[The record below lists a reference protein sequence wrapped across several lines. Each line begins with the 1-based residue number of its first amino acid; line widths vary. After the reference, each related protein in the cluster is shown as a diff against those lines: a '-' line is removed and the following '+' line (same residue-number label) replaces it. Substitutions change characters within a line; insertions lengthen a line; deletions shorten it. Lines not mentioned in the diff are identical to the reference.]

1 MRHFFIAFWL
11 TILAVPSV
19 TIAMAQAGSLVETPD
34 LEAEVKAGTLPAVAD
49 RLPKVPLVLDLAG
62 MGKKPGRHG
71 GRLKTLLGK
80 QKDIRMITVYG
91 YARLVGYDRD
101 LNLKPDILE
110 SVDVEEGRIF
120 TFHIRPGHKWSDG
133 QPFTSEDFRYWW
145 DDLANNK
152 KLNPGGIP
160 RELIVGGKPAK
171 FEVIDELTVRYSFDT
186 PNPTFLP
193 ALAAARPRYL
203 YIAAH
208 YMKQFHKKYRPAE
221 QLDEEVK
228 KYKQRNWASLHRR
241 LGRQYRPENPN
252 LPTLQPWRNT
262 TKPPADQFIFGRNP
276 FFHRIDEKG
285 QQLLYLDEIVVGLGS
300 TSLIPSKAGTGE
312 SDLQARYLR
321 FDNYT
326 FLRANAEKYN
336 FNVFLWETAKG
347 AQIALY
353 PNLITNDETWR
364 KVFRDVRVRRALSL
378 AIDRDE
384 INQAV
389 YFGLAKPSNNTV
401 LANSPL
407 FKEEYQTAWTQYDL
421 DMANKLL
428 DEAGLDKRDDDD
440 FRLLPDGRLAE
451 IIVETAGESTEES
464 DVLELIRESWG
475 KAGIK
480 LFTRT
485 TQRDVFRKR
494 VRAGET
500 LMSVFQGLDNAIAT
514 ANMTPKELA
523 PTDME
528 QLQWARWGQHFETS
542 GKAGEPPEMEEAKTL
557 LALHDKWFKS
567 TDAAE
572 REEIWHQMLKIHAD
586 QVFTIGIVNTT
597 FQPIVATKKLQNI
610 PEKGFFNYNPGAYFG
625 VYNMDTFW
633 LDDGKG
639 GG

>member
-1 MRHFFIAFWL
+1 MTRFLMVLW
-11 TILAVPSV
+11 LAVLAAP
-19 TIAMAQAGSLVETPD
+19 MALAGDLVETPS
-34 LEAEVKAGTLPAVAD
+34 LEAAVKAGKLPAIAE
-49 RLPKVPLVLDLAG
+49 RLPKAPRVIDLAA
-62 MGKKPGRHG
+62 MGKEPGRHG

-101 LNLKPDILE
+101 LNLNPDILE

-120 TFHIRPGHKWSDG
+120 TMHIRPGHKWSDG
-133 QPFTSEDFRYWW
+133 HPFTSEDFRYWW
-145 DDLANNK
+145 EDLANNK
-152 KLNPGGIP
+152 SLAPGGVP
-160 RELIVGGKPAK
+160 RELIVDGKPAK
-171 FEVIDELTVRYSFDT
+171 FELIDELTVRYTFDS
-186 PNPTFLP
+186 PNPNFLP
-193 ALAAARPRYL
+193 AIAAARPLYV
-203 YIAAH
+203 YIASH
-208 YMKQFHKKYRPAE
+208 YMKQFHEKYRPAGD
-221 QLDEEVK
+221 LAEEVK
-228 KYKQRNWASLHRR
+228 KHKQRNWASLHRR
-241 LGRQYRPENPN
+241 LGRQYRPENPD

-276 FFHRIDEKG
+276 FYHRIDEKG
-285 QQLLYLDEIVVGLGS
+285 QQLPYIDEVVVGLGS

-326 FLRANAEKYN
+326 FLRANADKYK
-336 FNVFLWETAKG
+336 FNVLLWETAKG
-347 AQIALY
+347 AQIALF
-353 PNLITNDETWR
+353 PNLIANDVEWR
-364 KVFRDVRVRRALSL
+364 KLFRDVRVRRALSL

-407 FKEEYQTAWTQYDL
+407 FKDEYQTKWVQYDPE
-421 DMANKLL
+421 MANKLL
-428 DEAGLDKRDDDD
+428 DEAGLTKRDSDG
-440 FRLLPDGRLAE
+440 FRLLGDGRVAE

-475 KAGIK
+475 KVGIK

-500 LMSVFQGLDNAIAT
+500 IMSVFQGLDNAIPT
-514 ANMTPKELA
+514 PEMTPKELA

-557 LALHDKWFKS
+557 LKLHAKWFKS
-567 TDAAE
+567 TDSAE
-572 REEIWHQMLKIHAD
+572 REAIWHEMLKIHAD

-597 FQPIVATKKLQNI
+597 FQPVVATRKLHNL